1 MTTTTDRIAE
11 VIEAST
17 TRLIAQCYQLYGSPP
32 LGALVRAGRQE
43 EGVYG
48 IVSGIITQSID
59 PGRRPIARGE
69 HAATEEEVYQE
80 NPQLSRLLR
89 TDLDI
94 LILGHSTGGQGK
106 RGPVD
111 PVHRER
117 VEPILPHLPSQPPRL
132 HTFVHLCPQEELYAF
147 TTSLDFLRLL
157 LANASA
163 STDEAT
169 ASLLLIASQAHPD
182 SYAFRLEAGKEL
194 ARLLGSDLPRLN
206 ALLRRLAP

>member
-11 VIEAST
+11 VIEAAT

-32 LGALVRAGRQE
+32 LGTLVRAGPQQ

-48 IVSGIITQSID
+48 IVSAITTQSID

-69 HAATEEEVYQE
+69 HAASEEEVYQD

-94 LILGHSTGGQGK
+94 LILGHSTGGQ
-106 RGPVD
+106 P
-111 PVHRER
+111 
-117 VEPILPHLPSQPPRL
+117 LPHLPPQPPRL
-132 HTFVHLCPQEELYAF
+132 HTFVHLCPPEEVRAF
-147 TTSLDFLRLL
+147 TATLDFLRLL
-157 LANASA
+157 LADASA

-169 ASLLLIASQAHPD
+169 VSLLLIASQAHPHP
-182 SYAFRLEAGKEL
+182 YAFRLEAGKEL